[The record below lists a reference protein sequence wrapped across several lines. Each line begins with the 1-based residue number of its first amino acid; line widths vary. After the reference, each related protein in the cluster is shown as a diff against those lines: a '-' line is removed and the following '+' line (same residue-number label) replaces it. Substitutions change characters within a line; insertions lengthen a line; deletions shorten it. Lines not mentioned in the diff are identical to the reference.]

1 MLPRMSTNN
10 TIRLIGRSLL
20 ILLCLI
26 GLSCS
31 KKAPRYQENHARFQ
45 RIVEAINTLETADV
59 NKNLPVIHE
68 LLLPLDPL
76 IRWEAAVQQ
85 DFATFSEITLDLNIN
100 RIVIDESQ
108 ISAFITWQGTWK
120 RTSDG
125 PPIASRGHGTLLWS
139 GNQVIL
145 LRGVEGDLPFGIS
158 TQPNLPS

>member
-1 MLPRMSTNN
+1 MSTNN

-31 KKAPRYQENHARFQ
+31 KKAPRYPEDHARFQ
-45 RIVEAINTLETADV
+45 RIVEAIKTLETAYV
-59 NKNLPVIHE
+59 NQNLPVIHE